1 MSLGGSL
8 RQRCMKKPIVAALL
22 NFFFMG
28 PGYIYNG
35 KRALFGAGLTVT
47 AILLTIVEQA
57 PVFAGGK
64 GLMDVSPVAFGL
76 MFVGVFLGNTMLAID
91 GFQEAKSINSLSP
104 SPRGAGTV

>member
-35 KRALFGAGLTVT
+35 KRALLGVGFTVT
-47 AILLTIVEQA
+47 AILLTIVEQG
-57 PVFAGGK
+57 PVFDGR
-64 GLMDVSPVAFGL
+64 GLKDVSPLAFGL
-76 MFVGVFLGNTMLAID
+76 MFIAVLLGNTMFAID
-91 GFQEAKSINSLSP
+91 GFREAKEINAAALK
-104 SPRGAGTV
+104 